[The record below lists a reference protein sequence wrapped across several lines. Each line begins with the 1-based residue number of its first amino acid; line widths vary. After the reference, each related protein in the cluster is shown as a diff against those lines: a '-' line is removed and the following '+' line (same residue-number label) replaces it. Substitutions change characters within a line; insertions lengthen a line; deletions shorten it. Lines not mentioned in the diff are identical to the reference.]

1 MFAATLWA
9 ATAGVEVLSNTDCPS
24 AQDVT
29 DRLLPLLPPFTG
41 PAESRDVAQ
50 VQVVQVRGDGTRDL
64 SIRLLHPDASE
75 IGDRRMT
82 LQGSCVEMAETVAT
96 ILATWKTDARPEGPD
111 VDKLMAIVEDE
122 APPAAPAPG
131 SSSSTEVLL
140 GAGAGASLIGG
151 IAATGSLELQ
161 AGRQSSH
168 WQLRLGLATQTS
180 RQSSF
185 APSGHADWQHSNA
198 TLGLTWRLLNPRW
211 LFSLDAGPLV
221 GWITLAGQGYS
232 PNRQTRSFEYG
243 GATGLRLGRKLGR
256 WAFWAEGRLT
266 MWVQGYRATVQGS
279 DKGRDL
285 PVFDATVSL
294 GVSMALFP

>member
-1 MFAATLWA
+1 MFAATLWTA
-9 ATAGVEVLSNTDCPS
+9 AAGVEVLSNTNCPS

-41 PAESRDVAQ
+41 PGETRDVAQ

-122 APPAAPAPG
+122 APAAAPVPG
-131 SSSSTEVLL
+131 SAISTEYLL

-180 RQSSF
+180 RQSDF
-185 APSGHADWQHSNA
+185 APPGHVDWQHSNA
-198 TLGLTWRLLNPRW
+198 TLGLTWRSLNPRW
-211 LFSLDAGPLV
+211 LFSLDAGPLL
-221 GWITLAGQGYS
+221 GWVTLTGQGYS

-243 GATGLRLGRKLGR
+243 GTTGVRLGRKLGR
-256 WAFWAEGRLT
+256 WAVWAEGRIS

-279 DKGRDL
+279 EARGDL
-285 PVFDATVSL
+285 PVVDATVSL
-294 GVSMALFP
+294 GVSMAIFP